1 MSMNPEE
8 SSNNFKESSNLQEF
22 EIILKESPLEYQE
35 MSKNLYKWL
44 KNLKG
49 AFSWTVFS
57 PFTEHYLLLSFN
69 KKNDWSSGEWRIK
82 WLFCIRPLTLFQSPS
97 SVTLILAIIYL
108 TWGIRI
114 QHPQSLPRDS
124 PDAWQMGRVFL
135 KS

>member
-35 MSKNLYKWL
+35 MSKNLYEWL

-69 KKNDWSSGEWRIK
+69 KKND
-82 WLFCIRPLTLFQSPS
+82 
-97 SVTLILAIIYL
+97 
-108 TWGIRI
+108 
-114 QHPQSLPRDS
+114 
-124 PDAWQMGRVFL
+124 
-135 KS
+135 